1 MNPDKMNPD
10 ELREFCNA
18 QNRTYKVYFSGA
30 ALEVFM
36 EEFNA
41 MQETLA
47 ADMLE
52 ATELSEARAVL
63 ARIMAK

>member
-30 ALEVFM
+30 ALEAFM
-36 EEFNA
+36 EEFNSF
-41 MQETLA
+41 QETVANEMLA
-47 ADMLE
+47 ATEFKE
-52 ATELSEARAVL
+52 ANEVIAK
-63 ARIMAK
+63 IMAM